1 MLNKR
6 LKETNMDTILNTDI
20 ITTRQGDKIKIAK
33 VQTIKKEY
41 TNLIKYKGQ
50 IETGKPFIFNTKLAL
65 DQFLIDN
72 FYMEDEK

>member
-1 MLNKR
+1 MLNKGR
-6 LKETNMDTILNTDI
+6 TNMDTILNTDI

-50 IETGKPFIFNTKLAL
+50 IETGMPFIFNTKLAL